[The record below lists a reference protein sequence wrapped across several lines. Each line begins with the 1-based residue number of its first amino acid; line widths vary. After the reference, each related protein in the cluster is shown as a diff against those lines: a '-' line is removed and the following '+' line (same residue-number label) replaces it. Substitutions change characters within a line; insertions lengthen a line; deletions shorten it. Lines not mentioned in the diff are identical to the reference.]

1 MIPFQLAISIF
12 RRGESGS
19 TLADRFSSGIFWSVA
34 GNVAM
39 KLFTAISS
47 IAVARILGP
56 EGLGQLGMVQSTV
69 AVFSVYA
76 GFRMGNT
83 AVKYISEFRCREP
96 EKAAS
101 ILRMTTLVTLV
112 LCAVVGIAVLAFAPL
127 IADRLLKDLDLA
139 SPIRIGSLLIFFSIY
154 GAVRQQALAGF
165 EDFKSI
171 AKINVTRG
179 LLTPLI
185 CVPLALTLGVPG
197 AVLGFSCV
205 AALVVPQITLYLR
218 RNEKRFNFPVSVG
231 WHSLKE
237 QFPVLWSFALP
248 GFMVLLIMALTAWL
262 GRLILVNQ
270 GNGMAALGLFEAANQ
285 WRTIV
290 LFLPTTM
297 ARVVLPIL
305 CDTHGSGNGG
315 GYSTAVAMQLRTV
328 SLLTLPLI
336 MLLIMLVSPLSMVY
350 GVRFSGIEA
359 ILPLLLTSVYF
370 SALNEST
377 RLIYESSG
385 RQWTSLWLYVLWGAV
400 HLITCWLL
408 VPGQGV
414 HGFALAHLLAEVT
427 LFILQTIVA
436 DLYLSVK
443 HTRRQLPFIL
453 YAAVLLVLAC
463 TCRGILLPPAWT
475 ILSTV
480 LVGCSLVPLVFAVRD
495 FRARGAVWQ

>member
-1 MIPFQLAISIF
+1 MAPLLTAINRF
-12 RRGESGS
+12 RSAESGS
-19 TLADRFSSGIFWSVA
+19 TLAGRFTSGVFWSVA

-56 EGLGQLGMVQSTV
+56 EGLGRLGMVQSTV

-83 AVKYISEFRCREP
+83 AVKYVSEYRANDP

-101 ILRMTTLVTLV
+101 ILRMTTMVTFV
-112 LCAVVGIAVLAFAPL
+112 LSAIVGIALLALAPMV
-127 IADRLLKDLDLA
+127 AVRLLKEPDL
-139 SPIRIGSLLIFFSIY
+139 STPIRIGSLLIFFSIY

-179 LLTPLI
+179 VLTPLI
-185 CVPLALTLGVPG
+185 CIPLALFWGVPG
-197 AVLGFSCV
+197 AVLGFACV
-205 AALVVPQITLYLR
+205 AALVVPQATLYLR
-218 RNEKRFNFPVSVG
+218 RNGKRFNFPVSVD
-231 WHSLKE
+231 WPRLKA
-237 QFPVLWSFALP
+237 QLPVLWSFALP
-248 GFMVLLIMALTAWL
+248 GFLVLLLMALTAWL
-262 GRLILVNQ
+262 GRLILTRQ

-305 CDTHGSGNGG
+305 CDTRRSGNGG
-315 GYSTAVAMQLRTV
+315 DYGTAVAMQIRTV

-336 MLLIMLVSPLSMVY
+336 MLLIMLASPLSMVY
-350 GVRFSGIEA
+350 GAKFSGIEA
-359 ILPLLLTSVYF
+359 ILPILLASVYF

-385 RQWTSLWLYVLWGAV
+385 RQWTGLGLYAIWGSV
-400 HLITCWLL
+400 HLAACWLL
-408 VPGQGV
+408 VPRHGV
-414 HGFALAHLLAEVT
+414 YGFALAHLVSEVV
-427 LFILQTIVA
+427 LFLLQAFVA

-443 HTRRQLPFIL
+443 SIRLQFPL
-453 YAAVLLVLAC
+453 
-463 TCRGILLPPAWT
+463 ILLAGLLFGFACIARDMLQPSAWGT
-475 ILSTV
+475 VSTV
-480 LVGCSLVPLVFAVRD
+480 LVVCSLVPLAFAVRE
-495 FRARGAVWQ
+495 FRSQGAVCR